1 LYCIIFLSVLFVVP
15 TVYTYLRLTLT
26 NVLIYCLLS
35 VLLFI
40 FELKKII
47 VIPLKYP
54 SPSPSPLLI
63 PPSPLPQQ
71 QQISNKDI
79 MIPSSS
85 SSELEG
91 NGPDNNNGTKFW
103 IEGTSP
109 EAAMEKIQHVLSD
122 GSNSGDDDDDGIEIT
137 PSLGSGILFNGYV
150 RGGVVI
156 TFSAVICLFYS
167 RYSTIIILVIIL

>member
-1 LYCIIFLSVLFVVP
+1 LSVICIVV
-15 TVYTYLRLTLT
+15 Y
-26 NVLIYCLLS
+26 
-35 VLLFI
+35 
-40 FELKKII
+40 FELKKKTI

-63 PPSPLPQQ
+63 PSPPS
-71 QQISNKDI
+71 QQINNKDV

-91 NGPDNNNGTKFW
+91 NGQDNNFGTKFW

-109 EAAMEKIQHVLSD
+109 EDAMEKIHVLSD
-122 GSNSGDDDDDGIEIT
+122 GSNSGDDDDDGGIEIT

-150 RGGVVI
+150 RGGV
-156 TFSAVICLFYS
+156 L
-167 RYSTIIILVIIL
+167 